1 LTLRLRKEEAINP
14 VSPSQVRAILK
25 KYQIHC
31 RKSLGQ
37 NFLSDEN
44 IVQKI
49 VAAARLN
56 PGDVVVEIGPGLGAL
71 TRELAKRVRL
81 VLAVEKDET
90 LLPVLKETLAGL
102 ENVIVIHE
110 DARKVDFD
118 ALVALKTN
126 ISGGLSYKLVANLP
140 YSITTPLLTYL
151 LRKRFNFNLLVV
163 MVQKEAADRINALP
177 GSKDYGLLSITVQFY
192 TVLQGSFQVSRNVF
206 VPQPKVDASVLCLSR
221 REKPGYHRLKEDLF
235 FILAQEALNQ
245 RRKTILNALA
255 SAPNGFK
262 LDKNIWVTLLQKA
275 QINPSRRG
283 ETLSIEEFSA
293 LTQTVWLYLKSRYLQ
308 TK

>member
-1 LTLRLRKEEAINP
+1 VINP

-25 KYQIHC
+25 EYQIHC

-37 NFLSDEN
+37 NFLGDAN
-44 IVQKI
+44 IVRKI
-49 VAAARLN
+49 IAGARLD
-56 PGDVVVEIGPGLGAL
+56 PADVVVEIGPGLGAL
-71 TRELAKRVRL
+71 TRELARRARL

-126 ISGGLSYKLVANLP
+126 ISSGLPYKLVANLP

-151 LRKRFNFNLLVV
+151 LRKKFNFSLLVV
-163 MVQKEAADRINALP
+163 MVQKEAANRIKALP

-192 TVLQGSFQVSRNVF
+192 TVLQGSFPVSRTVF
-206 VPQPKVDASVLCLSR
+206 VPQPKVDAAVLCLSR
-221 REKPGYHRLKEDLF
+221 REKPSCYGLKEDLI

-245 RRKTILNALA
+245 RRKTVLNALA
-255 SAPNGFK
+255 NAPQGLN
-262 LDKNIWVTLLQKA
+262 LDKNIWADLLKRA
-275 QINPSRRG
+275 QINPYRRG

-293 LTQTVWLYLKSRYLQ
+293 LAKAVWLYLKSQYFID
-308 TK
+308 

>member
-1 LTLRLRKEEAINP
+1 MINP
-14 VSPSQVRAILK
+14 VSSSQVRAILK

-37 NFLSDEN
+37 NFLSDAN
-44 IVQKI
+44 VVRKI
-49 VAAARLN
+49 VAAARLD
-56 PGDVVVEIGPGLGAL
+56 PVDVVVEIGPGLGAL
-71 TRELAKRVRL
+71 TRELAKKARL

-118 ALVALKTN
+118 TLVALKTN
-126 ISGGLSYKLVANLP
+126 LKGGFSYKLVANLP

-151 LRKRFNFNLLVV
+151 LRKKFNFSLLVI
-163 MVQKEAADRINALP
+163 MVQKEAANRIKALP
-177 GSKDYGLLSITVQFY
+177 GSRDYGLLSITVQFY
-192 TVLQGSFQVSRNVF
+192 TVLQHSFPVSRTVF
-206 VPQPKVDASVLCLSR
+206 VPQPKVDSTVLCLSR
-221 REKPGYHRLKEDLF
+221 REKPGCYGLKEDLF
-235 FILAQEALNQ
+235 FVLAQEALSQ

-255 SAPNGFK
+255 NVPNG
-262 LDKNIWVTLLQKA
+262 LNPDKNVWLGLLQRA

-293 LTQTVWLYLKSRYLQ
+293 LTQVVWLYLKSRYLQ

>member
-1 LTLRLRKEEAINP
+1 MHNP

-37 NFLSDEN
+37 NFLSDAN
-44 IVQKI
+44 VVRKI
-49 VAAARLN
+49 VAGVRLN
-56 PGDVVVEIGPGLGAL
+56 PLDVVVEIGPGLGVL
-71 TRELAKRVRL
+71 TQELAKRARL

-110 DARKVDFD
+110 DARNVDFD

-126 ISGGLSYKLVANLP
+126 ISSGLTYKLVANLP

-151 LRKRFNFNLLVV
+151 LRKRFNFSLLIV
-163 MVQKEAADRINALP
+163 MVQKEAANRIKALP

-192 TVLQGSFQVSRNVF
+192 TVLQDSFPVSRVVF
-206 VPQPKVDASVLCLSR
+206 VPQPKVDAAVLCLSR
-221 REKPGYHRLKEDLF
+221 REKPGCYGLKEDLF

-245 RRKTILNALA
+245 RRKTILNALVN
-255 SAPNGFK
+255 APSGLN
-262 LDKNIWVTLLQKA
+262 LDKNIWAYLLQRA
-275 QINPSRRG
+275 QINPCRRG
-283 ETLSIEEFSA
+283 ETLSIKEFSA
-293 LTQTVWLYLKSRYLQ
+293 LAQAVWLYLKNQYFIG
-308 TK
+308 